1 MCWRLWALDRFRF
14 LELLFGVDLAA
25 EIGES
30 RRCTCW
36 LCLGVVLWSPMRT
49 NLDHLP
55 ASKQREL
62 ERVVEILFGEFQ
74 DAIVLGTQPHKRL
87 GRILKIVLF
96 GSHARGNWVND
107 PVGGYVSDYDLLVVV
122 NHEKL
127 TDVVDYW
134 SNAEE
139 HLLREQTIAKRLT
152 APVNFIVHSLEDVNT
167 QLRLGRPFFIDIIR
181 DGVALYDAPGH
192 EFAKPEPLSP
202 VDALSEAQGCFAH
215 WYESAV
221 QYLETGLDHASKGA
235 AWHNKAAFELHQ
247 AAERFYHCALL
258 VLSLSSPKSHNL
270 KFLRSLAEDQDRRLV
285 EPWARE
291 TKLDRR
297 RFELLKRAYVEARY
311 SEAYEISAEDLAA
324 LAGSVEKLQAI
335 VNAVC
340 QERIAALKA
349 AAEAG
354 SSA

>member
-1 MCWRLWALDRFRF
+1 
-14 LELLFGVDLAA
+14 
-25 EIGES
+25 
-30 RRCTCW
+30 
-36 LCLGVVLWSPMRT
+36 MRT
-49 NLDHLP
+49 SLDHLP

-62 ERVVEILFGEFQ
+62 ERVVEILFAEFQ

-96 GSHARGNWVND
+96 GSHARGDWVND

-152 APVNFIVHSLEDVNT
+152 APVNFIVHSLGDVNT

-181 DGVALYDAPGH
+181 DGVALYEAPGH

-202 VDALSEAQGCFAH
+202 AEALKEAQGYFDK
-215 WYESAV
+215 WLPSA
-221 QYLETGLDHASKGA
+221 EAFEAS
-235 AWHNKAAFELHQ
+235 AAFLINRGNLNEAAFNLHQ
-247 AAERFYHCALL
+247 AAERLYHCLLL
-258 VLSLSSPKSHNL
+258 VQSFYSPKSHNL

-285 EPWARE
+285 EAWARE

-311 SEAYEISAEDLAA
+311 SEAYDISAEDLAA

-335 VNAVC
+335 VNVVC
-340 QERIAALKA
+340 QERIAALRA
-349 AAEAG
+349 ATDVG
-354 SSA
+354 PSA